1 MRREMIRRNAY
12 NPFQLFAEFDRDFD
26 RILRNGA
33 PEIPKEKAW
42 DFLPAADLDENEKAY
57 FVSVDLP
64 GVKKEDIKVEVH
76 DGRLSVSGE
85 RKSERSDNGHFERK
99 YGKFERLVTLPE
111 EVDVEAIE
119 AHFENGVLQLAI
131 PKKELAKPKKV
142 EIGIGEKKTGLWD
155 RLLGSHVT
163 QSDRASN

>member
-1 MRREMIRRNAY
+1 MRRELMRTNGY
-12 NPFQLFAEFDRDFD
+12 NPFQIFAEFDRNFD

-33 PEIPKEKAW
+33 PEIPKDRTW
-42 DFLPAADLDENEKAY
+42 DFLPAADLDENDKAY

-76 DGRLSVSGE
+76 DGKLSVSGE
-85 RKSERSDNGHFERK
+85 RKSERSDKGYVERK
-99 YGKFERLVTLPE
+99 YGKFERIVTLPE
-111 EVDVEAIE
+111 EVDVEGIE

-131 PKKELAKPKKV
+131 PKKELVKPKKV

-155 RLLGSHVT
+155 RLVGTHAT
-163 QSDRASN
+163 ESDRVKN